1 MWAGARSRRAG
12 AGACGSRRY
21 PAATV
26 DRGKHFDV
34 GQEARQ
40 ECSTMQPPNQSSPS
54 EEQGSIQYYVLEGLF
69 PSTHV
74 FALNLALGTFLHLY
88 WEEQLPYPLG
98 LGEQQLTE
106 RERDL
111 LRPLLAHYPQF
122 APYEVIHASYFEGFD
137 RLSEQLIAQAQAKL
151 ETLREEK
158 LWDAQ
163 RRPIHN
169 VMARLRLK
177 VREVGLD
184 TVNMLETGYML
195 IKNPKWRSPLEKR
208 HTPG

>member
-1 MWAGARSRRAG
+1 MQSQEQSMPRAE
-12 AGACGSRRY
+12 
-21 PAATV
+21 
-26 DRGKHFDV
+26 
-34 GQEARQ
+34 QE
-40 ECSTMQPPNQSSPS
+40 
-54 EEQGSIQYYVLEGLF
+54 SIQYYVLGGLF
-69 PSTHV
+69 PPTHSFV
-74 FALNLALGTFLHLY
+74 LNLALGTFLHLY
-88 WEEQLPYPLG
+88 WEEEFPYPLV

-122 APYEVIHASYFEGFD
+122 APYEVIHASFHEGYD
-137 RLSEQLIAQAQAKL
+137 RLSEQRITEAQARL
-151 ETLREEK
+151 DLLREEK
-158 LWDAQ
+158 LWDADM
-163 RRPIHN
+163 RPIRN

-208 HTPG
+208 HAPG

>member
-1 MWAGARSRRAG
+1 MPPQEQRT
-12 AGACGSRRY
+12 
-21 PAATV
+21 AA
-26 DRGKHFDV
+26 
-34 GQEARQ
+34 
-40 ECSTMQPPNQSSPS
+40 
-54 EEQGSIQYYVLEGLF
+54 EEQEPIQYYLLEGLF
-69 PSTHV
+69 PPTHV
-74 FALNLALGTFLHLY
+74 FALNLTLGTFLHLY
-88 WEEQLPYPLG
+88 WEEQFPYPLV

-122 APYEVIHASYFEGFD
+122 APYEIIHASYFEGFD

-151 ETLREEK
+151 EILREEK
-158 LWDAQ
+158 LWDAEM
-163 RRPIHN
+163 RPLRN

-208 HTPG
+208 HAPG

>member
-1 MWAGARSRRAG
+1 MQSQEQSTPRAE
-12 AGACGSRRY
+12 
-21 PAATV
+21 
-26 DRGKHFDV
+26 
-34 GQEARQ
+34 QE
-40 ECSTMQPPNQSSPS
+40 
-54 EEQGSIQYYVLEGLF
+54 SIQYYVLEGLF
-69 PSTHV
+69 PATHV

-88 WEEQLPYPLG
+88 WEEQLPYPLI

-111 LRPLLAHYPQF
+111 LRPLLAQYPQF
-122 APYEVIHASYFEGFD
+122 APYEIIHASYFEGYD

-151 ETLREEK
+151 ETLREDK
-158 LWDAQ
+158 LWDAEM
-163 RRPIHN
+163 RPLRN

-208 HTPG
+208 HAPG

>member
-1 MWAGARSRRAG
+1 
-12 AGACGSRRY
+12 
-21 PAATV
+21 
-26 DRGKHFDV
+26 
-34 GQEARQ
+34 
-40 ECSTMQPPNQSSPS
+40 MQPQEQSSPA
-54 EEQGSIQYYVLEGLF
+54 EEQESIQYYVLEGLF
-69 PSTHV
+69 PATHV

-88 WEEQLPYPLG
+88 WEERLPYPLV

-122 APYEVIHASYFEGFD
+122 APYEIIYASYFEGFD
-137 RLSEQLIAQAQAKL
+137 RLSEPLIAQAQAKL
-151 ETLREEK
+151 EMLREEK
-158 LWDAQ
+158 LWDADM
-163 RRPIHN
+163 RPLRN

-177 VREVGLD
+177 VRGLGLA

-208 HTPG
+208 HAPG

>member
-1 MWAGARSRRAG
+1 M
-12 AGACGSRRY
+12 
-21 PAATV
+21 PP
-26 DRGKHFDV
+26 
-34 GQEARQ
+34 QE
-40 ECSTMQPPNQSSPS
+40 QSSSP
-54 EEQGSIQYYVLEGLF
+54 EAQESIQYYMLEGLF
-69 PSTHV
+69 PPTHV

-88 WEEQLPYPLG
+88 WEEQLPYPLV
-98 LGEQQLTE
+98 LGEQQCTE

-111 LRPLLAHYPQF
+111 LRPRLSQYPQF
-122 APYEVIHASYFEGFD
+122 APYEVIHASFHEGFD

-158 LWDAQ
+158 LWDADM
-163 RRPIHN
+163 RPLRN

-177 VREVGLD
+177 VRELGLD

-208 HTPG
+208 HVPR

>member
-1 MWAGARSRRAG
+1 MQSQEQRT
-12 AGACGSRRY
+12 
-21 PAATV
+21 PA
-26 DRGKHFDV
+26 
-34 GQEARQ
+34 
-40 ECSTMQPPNQSSPS
+40 
-54 EEQGSIQYYVLEGLF
+54 EEQEPIQYYVLEGLF
-69 PSTHV
+69 PATHV

-88 WEEQLPYPLG
+88 WEEPLPYPLV

-111 LRPLLAHYPQF
+111 LRPLLAQYPQF
-122 APYEVIHASYFEGFD
+122 APYEIIHASFHEGYD
-137 RLSEQLIAQAQAKL
+137 RLSEPLITQAQARL
-151 ETLREEK
+151 DLLREEK
-158 LWDAQ
+158 LWDADM
-163 RRPIHN
+163 RPIRN